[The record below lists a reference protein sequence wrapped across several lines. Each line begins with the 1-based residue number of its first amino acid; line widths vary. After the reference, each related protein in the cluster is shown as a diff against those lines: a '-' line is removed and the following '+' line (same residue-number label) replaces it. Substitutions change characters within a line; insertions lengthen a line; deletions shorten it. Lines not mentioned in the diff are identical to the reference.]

1 MLRIQA
7 ILFPVDFSKRC
18 QAAAVHVSALAR
30 HFNARLTVV
39 HVLQNSPPWY
49 AGLVPSE
56 LETTV
61 DITDLLKQA
70 QRALNDYLQ
79 HEFQN
84 LPQVEKIVEI
94 GDPSAIISE
103 FARGE
108 HADLIM
114 MPTHGYGPFRR
125 LLLGSVTAK
134 VLHDAEC
141 PVWTDVHEEM
151 SFPRAGCHSVLCAV
165 DARPEAVSSIRWA
178 AAFANS
184 YGAQLTLV
192 HAIPALAGPTPVSD
206 ERFRRHLAAHARAY
220 VDDLRQ
226 EAGASARV
234 CIEGGKVAETV
245 RKAALR
251 YETDVVVIGQ
261 GCMHEALGRLR
272 SNAYE
277 IIRESPCPV
286 FRV

>member
-94 GDPSAIISE
+94 GDPSAITPS
-103 FARGE
+103 
-108 HADLIM
+108 L
-114 MPTHGYGPFRR
+114 P
-125 LLLGSVTAK
+125 
-134 VLHDAEC
+134 
-141 PVWTDVHEEM
+141 
-151 SFPRAGCHSVLCAV
+151 
-165 DARPEAVSSIRWA
+165 A
-178 AAFANS
+178 AS
-184 YGAQLTLV
+184 TR
-192 HAIPALAGPTPVSD
+192 T
-206 ERFRRHLAAHARAY
+206 
-220 VDDLRQ
+220 
-226 EAGASARV
+226 
-234 CIEGGKVAETV
+234 
-245 RKAALR
+245 
-251 YETDVVVIGQ
+251 
-261 GCMHEALGRLR
+261 
-272 SNAYE
+272 
-277 IIRESPCPV
+277 
-286 FRV
+286 